1 MSRLPTLVRRPAR
14 AIRRRLPTVG
24 ATRLKVGR
32 FVAPKGL
39 RPLDPDELAATE
51 AFHRV
56 YYDSWAGGRKGGQE
70 KDRGTLS
77 LSWFGYR
84 TLKCPL
90 DLWTYQEILVETRP
104 DLVVECGTRHGG
116 SAYFI
121 ASILDLLGH
130 GRVVTVDIDP
140 VKGRPVHPRITY
152 LLGSS
157 TDPAIVAQV
166 RVQASG
172 KRTMVI
178 LDSDHSEAHVSAEL
192 AAYRDIVSVD
202 SYLIVEDTNVNG
214 HPVAPNH
221 GPGPMEALDA
231 FLATTDDYVIDGDRE
246 RFLLTLNP
254 RGFLR
259 RVR

>member
-1 MSRLPTLVRRPAR
+1 MRRLPNVVRRPFR
-14 AIRRRLPTVG
+14 AIRRRLPTTG
-24 ATRLKVGR
+24 ASRLKVGR

-39 RPLDPDELAATE
+39 RPLEPAEVAATD

-56 YYDSWAGGRKGGQE
+56 YYESWAGGRKDGRE
-70 KDRGTLS
+70 KDRGTIA

-130 GRVVTVDIDP
+130 GHVLTIDIET

-157 TDPAIVAQV
+157 TDPEILKQV
-166 RVQASG
+166 RRQASG

-178 LDSDHSEAHVSAEL
+178 LDSDHSQAHVSAEL
-192 AAYRDIVSVD
+192 AAYRDLVSVG

-214 HPVAPNH
+214 HPVHPEH
-221 GPGPMEALDA
+221 GPGPMEALDG
-231 FLATTDDYVIDGDRE
+231 FLATTDDYVVDSDRE
-246 RFLLTLNP
+246 RFMMTLNP
-254 RGFLR
+254 RGFLK